1 MNTETAENGEQIQQ
15 QTEPSA
21 ESQARAVYDRL
32 ASELQERESAKDA
45 ALAKAKTEAASK
57 TEQSSPTKN
66 RGEDGK
72 FVKQKPKSAP
82 EPTLVRGQGDESESD
97 DESEPEVDGTD
108 AKAQERALT
117 ALRRAKVPK
126 DIMEGLPEEVKLRWG
141 RQLAK
146 MQGETDR
153 MAQEFAALKKG
164 QSDKQPDAKT
174 DNLKSDSQR
183 ATKQA
188 QSEQPEQAYI
198 RQAAKQLADTFMLG
212 DEAEEAFAAAL
223 QNATKPLSERYA
235 QMEQQVQVAAGL
247 STQMLLA
254 NSRSALTA
262 EFPELR
268 DKEGFGQVVQTMQ
281 RLAESGT
288 YMDIEDLNERTQT
301 AMRDAAQVVF
311 REQVNARLKAQRE
324 TTDRKRNA
332 GQSSTPKRNGS
343 TEINGMSRDR
353 AIFHLMSN
361 EGLTGPEAR
370 RRIDGY

>member
-1 MNTETAENGEQIQQ
+1 MNTETAEQTTQQ
-15 QTEPSA
+15 QEPSA
-21 ESQARAVYDRL
+21 EAQARAVYDRL
-32 ASELQERESAKDA
+32 AGELQERESAKEA
-45 ALAKAKTEAASK
+45 ALAKAKEAATPK
-57 TEQSSPTKN
+57 EEQSKPTKAD

-82 EPTLVRGQGDESESD
+82 EPTLVRGQGDDDESD
-97 DESEPEVDGTD
+97 DEPEPEVDGTD

-146 MQGETDR
+146 MQSETDR
-153 MAQEFAALKKG
+153 MAQEFATLKKG
-164 QSDKQPDAKT
+164 QSDKQQT
-174 DNLKSDSQR
+174 TSDNPKSDSQR

-212 DEAEEAFAAAL
+212 DEAEEAFATAL
-223 QNATKPLSERYA
+223 QNATKPLSERYS

-254 NSRSALTA
+254 SSRNTLAA

-281 RLAESGT
+281 RLAENGT
-288 YMDIEDLNERTQT
+288 YMDIEDLNERTET

-311 REQVNARLKAQRE
+311 REQINARLKAQRQ
-324 TTDRKRNA
+324 TTDRKRDA
-332 GQSSTPKRNGS
+332 GQSSLPKRSGS

-353 AIFHLMSN
+353 AIFHLMSQ